1 MNHLINEEDKDKVA
15 SLLKYLKA
23 VDSLKKKT
31 VTDVKRQS
39 HCRFFDE
46 IPENK
51 DYIHISYRDSYDSIG
66 GIG

>member
-31 VTDVKRQS
+31 VTDVRRQS
-39 HCRFFDE
+39 HCRFFDD
-46 IPENK
+46 IQ
-51 DYIHISYRDSYDSIG
+51 
-66 GIG
+66 

>member
-51 DYIHISYRDSYDSIG
+51 EIG
-66 GIG
+66 RASCRERV